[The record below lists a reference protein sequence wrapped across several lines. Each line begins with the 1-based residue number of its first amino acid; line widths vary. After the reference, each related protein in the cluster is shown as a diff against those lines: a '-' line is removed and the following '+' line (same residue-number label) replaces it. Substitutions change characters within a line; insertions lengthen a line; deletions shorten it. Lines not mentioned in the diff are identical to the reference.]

1 MLAQFY
7 GAKTISVTL
16 FNIADEAG
24 DGGDNGDDP
33 GIASHI
39 GNDADRGFNITTSGN
54 NYLEV
59 LPGNKASG
67 GVLVSFDDFMAPV
80 YGVNFSLMGVE
91 DTKREI
97 LIDVHLSDGTIY
109 REVADTH
116 TQNTGGYQ
124 YYGYSL
130 NDTYSQTSSIE
141 GFVLYEPYD
150 GEGSGSRDIFAID
163 DIEIVYG
170 TEYESLH
177 SIDPTQNYENFV
189 GTNFTYISEL
199 SEPTFMSRFVSDRIE
214 LNLNNVTTLEEAAEL
229 AGESLVNYKE
239 TKEDFTFNVAVINE
253 DAIIDVYD
261 FESSNLGNFALHGY
275 SASSKEVLTSQSGD
289 MTNGASGTLIFE
301 SGLSVTL
308 FNTGNDIE
316 ADEPGIADNSGNSTD
331 RGFNITTEGSQYLE
345 ILPSETGPGGALF
358 NFDELD
364 TPVLGFGFD
373 LMGIEDQ
380 KRDIFIDIHLSDGSV
395 YREVSEEHAEGSG
408 GVQYYSYLVD
418 QALSNGVSIS
428 GVMLYQEYVENTH
441 TKEDRD
447 IFSVDDLQL
456 VVIDYSGDVSSG
468 DVLTSSVDL

>member
-1 MLAQFY
+1 MFPYSLCQNMLAQFY

-199 SEPTFMSRFVSDRIE
+199 SEPDI
-214 LNLNNVTTLEEAAEL
+214 
-229 AGESLVNYKE
+229 Y
-239 TKEDFTFNVAVINE
+239 VA
-253 DAIIDVYD
+253 
-261 FESSNLGNFALHGY
+261 FR
-275 SASSKEVLTSQSGD
+275 Q
-289 MTNGASGTLIFE
+289 
-301 SGLSVTL
+301 
-308 FNTGNDIE
+308 
-316 ADEPGIADNSGNSTD
+316 
-331 RGFNITTEGSQYLE
+331 
-345 ILPSETGPGGALF
+345 
-358 NFDELD
+358 
-364 TPVLGFGFD
+364 
-373 LMGIEDQ
+373 
-380 KRDIFIDIHLSDGSV
+380 
-395 YREVSEEHAEGSG
+395 
-408 GVQYYSYLVD
+408 
-418 QALSNGVSIS
+418 
-428 GVMLYQEYVENTH
+428 
-441 TKEDRD
+441 
-447 IFSVDDLQL
+447 
-456 VVIDYSGDVSSG
+456 
-468 DVLTSSVDL
+468 